1 MDILN
6 KRMSKITLTTLEVSS
21 FGWHRIKGVPRWIFY
36 DVFGRRDEKISTQPH
51 TSLCIHNLLVI
62 HWIIKPHIWMHN
74 EVWGCAEI
82 FPKRKVTCGGRSHP
96 TVDTLHWWA
105 HLKRWSALIH
115 SGIIWL
121 GLQRKRHVFLDYAK
135 DLYRVEQFEN
145 KYRKWLGKLYKAVQK
160 MSLRC
165 TDCQHLWHHAECLD
179 IINYSWV
186 LKRDNLNAID
196 RKMKKYRIFFT
207 RVVHELLLL
216 QIPVM
221 DKPFLNFM
229 IIIVTF
235 HWEHF
240 KLSVYRAKI

>member
-1 MDILN
+1 MGLCGNFSEEKSNLWRTIASY
-6 KRMSKITLTTLEVSS
+6 RGHITLMSTFEEVKRANSWWYYLTGPS
-21 FGWHRIKGVPRWIFY
+21 EEETRI
-36 DVFGRRDEKISTQPH
+36 S
-51 TSLCIHNLLVI
+51 
-62 HWIIKPHIWMHN
+62 
-74 EVWGCAEI
+74 
-82 FPKRKVTCGGRSHP
+82 
-96 TVDTLHWWA
+96 
-105 HLKRWSALIH
+105 
-115 SGIIWL
+115 
-121 GLQRKRHVFLDYAK
+121 LDYAK

-145 KYRKWLGKLYKAVQK
+145 KYREWLGKLYKAVQK

>member
-1 MDILN
+1 M
-6 KRMSKITLTTLEVSS
+6 
-21 FGWHRIKGVPRWIFY
+21 
-36 DVFGRRDEKISTQPH
+36 
-51 TSLCIHNLLVI
+51 
-62 HWIIKPHIWMHN
+62 
-74 EVWGCAEI
+74 
-82 FPKRKVTCGGRSHP
+82 
-96 TVDTLHWWA
+96 
-105 HLKRWSALIH
+105 
-115 SGIIWL
+115 
-121 GLQRKRHVFLDYAK
+121 
-135 DLYRVEQFEN
+135 EQFEN

-179 IINYSWV
+179 IINYPRV

-235 HWEHF
+235 H
-240 KLSVYRAKI
+240 